1 MQNVV
6 GKIAKNRKKSKTK
19 FMVKNL
25 IYIVFSLFF
34 ILKVDIA
41 FSQNKIEK
49 LNEKTK
55 KLVEK
60 TLNKENIPGISIS
73 ISINDSLIFSEGFGY
88 SNIENKTKINPSKTK
103 FRIASI
109 TKTLTATTIAR
120 LSELNQIDLDKSVY
134 FYLDSLPKKDFDFT
148 IKQVGGHLSGIQ
160 RVPSTEKYS
169 CDNNYCEKDFYKIFK
184 NDNLLF
190 EPATN
195 FEYSN
200 YGYKLLGLIIEK
212 VTNESIIENHKKH
225 IIDIIGLKNTFA
237 ETILKDSLTTN
248 FYTKEKNKNI
258 EAPCLDCNFKFA
270 SGCYLSTS
278 EDLIKL
284 GNAYLYPNRILKR
297 ESLIEL
303 IKTQKLKN
311 GKKTNYGFGFG
322 TGKDFYDNYF
332 YGHNGG
338 YVGSRSTLRIYPKN
352 NLVIVILMN
361 CDYEN
366 IDNLATEIAKIY
378 IAN

>member
-1 MQNVV
+1 
-6 GKIAKNRKKSKTK
+6 
-19 FMVKNL
+19 MVKNL

-34 ILKVDIA
+34 ILKVEIA

-169 CDNNYCEKDFYKIFK
+169 CDNNYCEKDFYKIW
-184 NDNLLF
+184 L
-190 EPATN
+190 
-195 FEYSN
+195 
-200 YGYKLLGLIIEK
+200 
-212 VTNESIIENHKKH
+212 
-225 IIDIIGLKNTFA
+225 
-237 ETILKDSLTTN
+237 
-248 FYTKEKNKNI
+248 
-258 EAPCLDCNFKFA
+258 
-270 SGCYLSTS
+270 
-278 EDLIKL
+278 
-284 GNAYLYPNRILKR
+284 
-297 ESLIEL
+297 
-303 IKTQKLKN
+303 
-311 GKKTNYGFGFG
+311 
-322 TGKDFYDNYF
+322 
-332 YGHNGG
+332 
-338 YVGSRSTLRIYPKN
+338 
-352 NLVIVILMN
+352 
-361 CDYEN
+361 
-366 IDNLATEIAKIY
+366 
-378 IAN
+378 